1 MTTSASATAPLRPI
15 AALPGPSG
23 LPLLGNLLQLDP
35 PRLHLTL
42 ERWVAEYGPLY
53 RLRLGGQQVV
63 VVADSQP
70 IFALLRDRPGT
81 FRRLGTFAPIFDEMG
96 VAGVFSA
103 EGDTWRRQRRIVM
116 QAFHPGHL
124 RAFFPTLAGIT
135 DRLRARWDEAA
146 AAGKAIDAAADLM
159 RYTVDVTTALAFGHD
174 MRTLEGNDDV
184 IQQHLDRIFPAIA
197 RRIIAPVPYWRFVK
211 LRADREVDRALAAVH
226 AAVKDFVARA
236 RARLAAD
243 PAAAPRNLLE
253 ALIAA
258 RDEDGSAFTDAE
270 ISGNV
275 FTMLLGGEDTTA
287 NTIAWAL
294 HYLCERPDVQA
305 ALAAEVDRV
314 YPSPGDLADPARLDR
329 LPYVEAVAN
338 ETMRLKPVAPLIF
351 LEANVDTAVDGVAV
365 PKGTAVF
372 IVSRAPATAAAAFPE
387 PLAFK
392 PERWLSDAAG
402 SKPAAALADAQRAF
416 LPFGAGPRFCP
427 GRNLAMVE
435 IKHVLATVARDYA
448 VARAE
453 SGRPVAERFNFVMI
467 PVGLRIRLTRR
478 TSAVVEA

>member
-1 MTTSASATAPLRPI
+1 MSQPAAVPPRTI
-15 AALPGPSG
+15 AELPGPSG
-23 LPLLGNLLQLDP
+23 VPLPGNLLELDP

-53 RLRLGGQQVV
+53 RLRMGRQPVL
-63 VVADSQP
+63 VVAESQP

-103 EGDTWRRQRRIVM
+103 EGDAWRRQRRIVM

-135 DRLRARWDEAA
+135 ERLRARWETAA
-146 AAGKAIDAAADLM
+146 ASGTPIDAAADLM

-174 MRTLEGNDDV
+174 MRTLDGNDDV
-184 IQQHLDRIFPAIA
+184 IQRHLDRIFPAIA
-197 RRIIAPVPYWRFVK
+197 RRIIAVVPYWRFVK
-211 LRADREVDRALAAVH
+211 LPADRALDRALAAVQ
-226 AAVKDFVARA
+226 AAVNDFIARA
-236 RARLAAD
+236 RARLAAE

-253 ALIAA
+253 ALLLA

-287 NTIAWAL
+287 NTLAWIL
-294 HYLCERPDVQA
+294 YYLCERPDVQA

-314 YPSPGDLADPARLDR
+314 YPQPGDLAELARLDR

-338 ETMRLKPVAPLIF
+338 ETMRLRPVAPLIF
-351 LEANVDTAVDGVAV
+351 LEANVDTTVDGVAV

-372 IVSRAPATAAAAFPE
+372 IVSRAAATAPAAFPD
-387 PLAFK
+387 PLAFT
-392 PERWLSDAAG
+392 PERWLADAGAP
-402 SKPAAALADAQRAF
+402 KPAAALADTQRAF

-435 IKHVLATVARDYA
+435 IKHVLATIARHYT

-453 SGRPVAERFNFVMI
+453 PGRAVEERFNFVMI
-467 PVGLRIRLTRR
+467 PVGLEIRLTQRAG
-478 TSAVVEA
+478 T

>member
-1 MTTSASATAPLRPI
+1 MSQPASAQPRRI
-15 AALPGPSG
+15 ADLPGPSG
-23 LPLLGNLLQLDP
+23 VPLLGNLLQLDP

-42 ERWVAEYGPLY
+42 ERWAAEYGALY
-53 RLRLGGQQVV
+53 RMQMGRRPVL
-63 VVADSQP
+63 VVADSRP
-70 IFALLRDRPGT
+70 IFAMLRDRPGT
-81 FRRLGTFAPIFDEMG
+81 FRRLGTLAPIFEEMG

-103 EGDTWRRQRRIVM
+103 EGDAWRRQRRIVM

-135 DRLRARWDEAA
+135 ERLHARWQKAA
-146 AAGKAIDAAADLM
+146 AAGAAIDAAADLM

-184 IQQHLDRIFPAIA
+184 IQRHLDRIFPALGRRSIA
-197 RRIIAPVPYWRFVK
+197 LVPYWRFVK
-211 LRADREVDRALAAVH
+211 LPADRELDRALAAVH

-253 ALIAA
+253 ALLLA

-287 NTIAWAL
+287 NTIAWVL
-294 HYLCERPDVQA
+294 YYLCERPDVQA
-305 ALAAEVDRV
+305 ALVAEIDRV
-314 YPSPGDLADPARLDR
+314 YPQPGDLAELAWLDR

-351 LEANVDTAVDGVAV
+351 LEANVDTTVDGVAV
-365 PKGTAVF
+365 PKGTALF
-372 IVSRAPATAAAAFPE
+372 IASRAAATAPAAFPD

-392 PERWLSDAAG
+392 PERWLSDAGAPQ
-402 SKPAAALADAQRAF
+402 PAAALADAHRAF

-427 GRNLAMVE
+427 GRNLAMIE
-435 IKHVLATVARDYA
+435 IKHVLATIARHYT

-453 SGRPVAERFNFVMI
+453 PGRAVEERFSFAMI
-467 PVGLRIRLTRR
+467 PVGLKIRLAQRAR
-478 TSAVVEA
+478 TLAPA

>member
-1 MTTSASATAPLRPI
+1 MTLPAAPPARTLDE
-15 AALPGPSG
+15 LPGPSG
-23 LPLLGNLLQLDP
+23 IPLLGNLLQLDP
-35 PRLHLTL
+35 PRLHQTL

-53 RLRLGGQQVV
+53 HLRLGRQQVL
-63 VVADSQP
+63 VVADGQP
-70 IFALLRDRPGT
+70 IFAVLRDRPGT
-81 FRRLGTFAPIFDEMG
+81 FRRLGNFAPIFDEMG
-96 VAGVFSA
+96 IAGVFSA
-103 EGDTWRRQRRIVM
+103 EGDAWRRQRRIVM

-135 DRLRARWDEAA
+135 ERLRARWDRAA
-146 AAGKAIDAAADLM
+146 AAGESIDAPADLM

-174 MRTLEGNDDV
+174 MRTLDGNDDV
-184 IQQHLDRIFPAIA
+184 IQRHLDRIFPAIA
-197 RRIIAPVPYWRFVK
+197 RRIIAAVPYWRFVK
-211 LRADREVDRALAAVH
+211 LPADRELDRALAAVH
-226 AAVKDFVARA
+226 AAVTDFIARA
-236 RARLAAD
+236 RQRLAAD

-253 ALIAA
+253 ALILA

-314 YPSPGDLADPARLDR
+314 YPQPGELAELALLDR
-329 LPYVEAVAN
+329 LHYLEAVAN

-351 LEANVDTAVDGVAV
+351 LEANVDTTVAGVAV

-372 IVSRAPATAAAAFPE
+372 IVSRAAAIAPAAFPD
-387 PLAFK
+387 PLAFR
-392 PERWLSDAAG
+392 PERWLSDGGAPQ
-402 SKPAAALADAQRAF
+402 PAAALADAQRAF

-427 GRNLAMVE
+427 GRGLALVE
-435 IKHVLATVARDYA
+435 IKHVLATIARHYTIS
-448 VARAE
+448 RAE
-453 SGRPVAERFNFVMI
+453 PGRPVEERFNFVMI
-467 PVGLRIRLTRR
+467 PVGLKIRLTPRAAAL
-478 TSAVVEA
+478 TPG